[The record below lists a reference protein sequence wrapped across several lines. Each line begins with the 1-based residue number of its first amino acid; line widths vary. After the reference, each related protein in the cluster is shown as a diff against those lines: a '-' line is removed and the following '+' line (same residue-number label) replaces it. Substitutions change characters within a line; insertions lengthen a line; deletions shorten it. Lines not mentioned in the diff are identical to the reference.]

1 MSNWHI
7 VCFSEGLQN
16 CAKMPVLHH
25 ALRTQAKAFACLLPG
40 SSKGA
45 VMRDG
50 GNDLAIHFVVTTTE
64 TNFLT

>member
-1 MSNWHI
+1 
-7 VCFSEGLQN
+7 
-16 CAKMPVLHH
+16 MPVLHH